1 MLYPVELTP
10 HLVAGQGLEPC
21 SVAYETTQFT
31 RTVTRIMGTLLL
43 QSTLGWI
50 RTNDL
55 RVFDPLLYR

>member
-31 RTVTRIMGTLLL
+31 RTVTRIMVAPQGLE
-43 QSTLGWI
+43 
-50 RTNDL
+50 
-55 RVFDPLLYR
+55 P